1 MAVDSIA
8 PVGARDESN
17 MARYLP
23 PSVGNTNAQKPGQL
37 PEDAKKEVEDLK
49 KRDREV
55 RQHELAHMIAGGQY
69 VRGGPTYTYKIG
81 PDGRRYAVGGEVQI
95 DTSEIPD
102 DPEATLKKMQVVER
116 AALAP
121 KDPSGQ
127 DYRVAAQARQQEMK
141 ARAEIARQKANPDT
155 AGDKSAEEPKA
166 SGVDIQI

>member
-1 MAVDSIA
+1 MGDMSIA
-8 PVGARDESN
+8 SVGAHDQPDMMRYMPHTAES
-17 MARYLP
+17 
-23 PSVGNTNAQKPGQL
+23 SSAQKPGQL
-37 PEDAKKEVEDLK
+37 PAEAQKEVEDLK

-81 PDGRRYAVGGEVQI
+81 LDGQRYAVGGEVQI

-141 ARAEIARQKANPDT
+141 ARAELAQQKETPAT
-155 AGDKSAEEPKA
+155 ADDKSPDEPKV
-166 SGVDIQI
+166 SGVNIQI

>member
-1 MAVDSIA
+1 MAVSGIA
-8 PVGARDESN
+8 PVGAHDKPD
-17 MARYLP
+17 MARYMPSPAEKP
-23 PSVGNTNAQKPGQL
+23 PAEKNGQL
-37 PEDAKKEVEDLK
+37 SEDARQEVDELK

-141 ARAEIARQKANPDT
+141 ARAEIARQKETPDT
-155 AGDKSAEEPKA
+155 ADEKSPDEPKV
-166 SGVDIQI
+166 SGVNIQI